1 MKITRETTTKIRE
14 NLAAYLG
21 EVGSAARN
29 DILDGV
35 MARLGLTERQMQ
47 DHNPSGTYHTLRS
60 YVGGLVDTLAA
71 DGSLLIVNHLY
82 SLASGE
88 TVTVKTWQCEEA
100 VKAFL
105 AGGKYQKYQ
114 VFEAIDRHFGVD
126 VTPSKQDN
134 TVLHSMVGNALSTLV
149 KRGEVTVDDD
159 GYALVKKEKITWDQ
173 PMEREVFKRAF
184 LSRIHSMGGPF
195 FEHFVCNL
203 LEKYYSVTGRT
214 VLVCEVTGGSSDG
227 GIDVVVDTRDGLGF
241 CDHVLVQAKCRDKIH
256 VTEKE
261 VREFYGAQN
270 ALEGSR
276 GIYITTSTFHEGAQR
291 LLDSL
296 DNCVGVDGDK
306 LFVLAERA
314 AYGLVKGKNGYSF
327 DETVFKR

>member
-1 MKITRETTTKIRE
+1 MKITKEMTTKIR
-14 NLAAYLG
+14 ATVASYLG

-29 DILDGV
+29 DILDSV
-35 MARLGLTERQMQ
+35 MARMGLTERQMQ

-60 YVGGLVDTLAA
+60 YVGGLVDTLTS
-71 DGSLLIVNHLY
+71 DGSLTLSNHLY

-88 TVTVKTWQCEEA
+88 TVTVQMWQCKEA
-100 VKAFL
+100 VKTL
-105 AGGKYQKYQ
+105 LLGGKYQKYQ
-114 VFEAIDRHFGVD
+114 VFEEIDRYFGAD

-134 TVLHSMVGNALSTLV
+134 TVLHSMVGIILGELV
-149 KRGEVTVDDD
+149 KDGDVTLDDD
-159 GYALVKKEKITWDQ
+159 GYTLRKKEKLSWDQ
-173 PMEREVFKRAF
+173 PMEREDFKKAF
-184 LSRIHSMGGPF
+184 LARIHSMGGPF

-214 VLVCEVTGGSSDG
+214 VLVCEVTGGTQDG

-241 CDHVLVQAKCRDKIH
+241 CDHVLVQAKCRDKMH

-306 LFVLAERA
+306 VFALAERT
-314 AYGLVKGKNGYSF
+314 AYGMIKGKNGYRF
-327 DETVFKR
+327 DETVFEK